1 MSETFTITQ
10 LAEEFRITPRAIR
23 FYEDKDLLRPERHGL
38 NRVYSRRDRAR
49 LKLILRGK
57 RLGFSLAEIRE
68 MLDLY
73 YHGDGQV
80 EQMRVT
86 LKASRRRLEQLED
99 QRREIEEAIAELKDG
114 IRQLE
119 RILAEKGVGA
129 EQRAAPAKAVTSRV
143 A

>member
-23 FYEDKDLLRPERHGL
+23 FYEDKQLLRPERQGL
-38 NRVYSRRDRAR
+38 SRVYSRRDRAR
-49 LKLILRGK
+49 LRLILRGK

-73 YHGDGQV
+73 DLGDGQV
-80 EQMRVT
+80 EQLRVT
-86 LKASRRRLEQLED
+86 LKAAQRRLDHLES
-99 QRREIEEAIAELKDG
+99 QRRDLNEAIRELRDS
-114 IRQLE
+114 IDAIEQVLR
-119 RILAEKGVGA
+119 EKGVPVA
-129 EQRAAPAKAVTSRV
+129 RV

>member
-1 MSETFTITQ
+1 MGDTFTITQ
-10 LAEEFRITPRAIR
+10 LAEEFQITPRAIR
-23 FYEDKDLLRPERHGL
+23 FYEDKQLLQPSRQGL
-38 NRVYSRRDRAR
+38 NRIYSRRDRGR

-73 YHGDGQV
+73 DQGDDQI

-86 LKASRRRLEQLED
+86 LKASQRRLEQLEE
-99 QRREIEEAIAELKDG
+99 QRREINEAIRELRDG
-114 IRQLE
+114 IVQLE
-119 RILAEKGVGA
+119 RLLSDKGV
-129 EQRAAPAKAVTSRV
+129 APKV